1 MIFLDAIFNNEP
13 VVVKKLL
20 TNVSDVVKV
29 QREVEIQAKFS
40 SHQNIC
46 PLRGYFTKNKK
57 SNLVTPKMANGSIRQ
72 VIEKSGRL
80 PLSSHI
86 SRLWNS

>member
-20 TNVSDVVKV
+20 TNVSDVAKV

-40 SHQNIC
+40 
-46 PLRGYFTKNKK
+46 KN
-57 SNLVTPKMANGSIRQ
+57 G
-72 VIEKSGRL
+72 
-80 PLSSHI
+80 
-86 SRLWNS
+86 